1 MGLDL
6 DPRQR
11 AMLQEMGVTVWQ
23 PVQRAPA
30 DAADA
35 ADDADDA
42 VAAPAHAVAA
52 RAVPMP
58 PAPAAAPVPP
68 SPAAARLPER
78 AAAAPAAMPRPAPDA
93 AVDAD
98 TPLLGPWRALHAATA
113 GVGDLPVWLVV
124 AECPEG
130 DLLAGD
136 AGRLLDNMLRA
147 AQLHRQARVVGAVLS
162 RGGTLAPPDAVPVAA
177 GLRQAL
183 AEHRPALVLAMGR
196 LAAQTIL
203 GRAEPLGRLR
213 GQVHDL
219 HGMPCVAT
227 YDAAYLLRAQ
237 ADKARAWEDLCR
249 ALEAAPPPAA

>member
-23 PVQRAPA
+23 PVPRAPA
-30 DAADA
+30 DAVDA
-35 ADDADDA
+35 AA
-42 VAAPAHAVAA
+42 VAAPASAVAA
-52 RAVPMP
+52 RGLPTPP
-58 PAPAAAPVPP
+58 PALADAPVPP
-68 SPAAARLPER
+68 LPDAAVRPPER
-78 AAAAPAAMPRPAPDA
+78 AAASPRPLSAPAPDA
-93 AVDAD
+93 DAD
-98 TPLLGPWRALHAATA
+98 IPLLGPWRALHAATA
-113 GVGDLPVWLVV
+113 DVGDLRVWLVV

-147 AQLHRQARVVGAVLS
+147 AQLHRHARVIGAVLS
-162 RGGTLAPPDAVPVAA
+162 RGGTLAPPDAVPVTA
-177 GLRQAL
+177 GLQQAL
-183 AEHRPALVLAMGR
+183 AAHRPALVLAMGR
-196 LAAQTIL
+196 LAAQTLL

-219 HGMPCVAT
+219 HGTPAVAT

-249 ALEAAPPPAA
+249 ALEAAPPAA

>member
-30 DAADA
+30 DAPA
-35 ADDADDA
+35 DA
-42 VAAPAHAVAA
+42 VAAPAPAVAA
-52 RAVPMP
+52 RAVPAPPPAPAEAPMP
-58 PAPAAAPVPP
+58 PAPAAARPP
-68 SPAAARLPER
+68 ERPAAPQRPAS
-78 AAAAPAAMPRPAPDA
+78 APAADA
-93 AVDAD
+93 ADAD
-98 TPLLGPWRALHAATA
+98 TPLLGPWRALHTATA
-113 GVGDLPVWLVV
+113 DVGDLPVWLVV

-177 GLRQAL
+177 GLQQGL
-183 AEHRPALVLAMGR
+183 AAHRPALVLAMGR
-196 LAAQTIL
+196 LAAQTLL

-219 HGMPCVAT
+219 HGTPCVAT

-249 ALEAAPPPAA
+249 ALEAAPPPAARAPA

>member
-23 PVQRAPA
+23 PVPRAPA
-30 DAADA
+30 DAVEY
-35 ADDADDA
+35 A
-42 VAAPAHAVAA
+42 VAAAAPAVAV
-52 RAVPMP
+52 RAVPPPP
-58 PAPAAAPVPP
+58 PAPAEAPVPP
-68 SPAAARLPER
+68 SPAAARPPER
-78 AAAAPAAMPRPAPDA
+78 HAAPQRPVPAP

-98 TPLLGPWRALHAATA
+98 IPLLGPWRALHAATA
-113 GVGDLPVWLVV
+113 DVGELPVWLVV

-147 AQLHRQARVVGAVLS
+147 AQLHRQARVIGAVLS
-162 RGGTLAPPDAVPVAA
+162 RGGTLAPPDALPVAA
-177 GLRQAL
+177 GLQQAL
-183 AEHRPALVLAMGR
+183 AAHRPALVLAMGR
-196 LAAQTIL
+196 LAAQTLL

-219 HGMPCVAT
+219 HGTRAVAT

>member
-30 DAADA
+30 DVPADA
-35 ADDADDA
+35 S
-42 VAAPAHAVAA
+42 VA
-52 RAVPMP
+52 P
-58 PAPAAAPVPP
+58 PAPAAARVAPPPPAPAPAGVPVPQVP
-68 SPAAARLPER
+68 VAARTPER
-78 AAAAPAAMPRPAPDA
+78 TASAAVPRPAPA
-93 AVDAD
+93 
-98 TPLLGPWRALHAATA
+98 TPLLGPWRALHTATA
-113 GVGDLPVWLVV
+113 DVGDLPVWLVV

-162 RGGTLAPPDAVPVAA
+162 RGGTLASPDAVPVAA
-177 GLRQAL
+177 GLQQAL
-183 AEHRPALVLAMGR
+183 AAHRPALVLAMGR
-196 LAAQTIL
+196 LAAQTLL

-219 HGMPCVAT
+219 HGTPAVVT

-249 ALEAAPPPAA
+249 ALDAVPPPPSPV

>member
-30 DAADA
+30 DASAEVPA
-35 ADDADDA
+35 APHESPAARVAPPPPSAA
-42 VAAPAHAVAA
+42 VAAAPPPVPVAA
-52 RAVPMP
+52 RTADRA
-58 PAPAAAPVPP
+58 APAAAPL
-68 SPAAARLPER
+68 PAP
-78 AAAAPAAMPRPAPDA
+78 APAA
-93 AVDAD
+93 DAD

-113 GVGDLPVWLVV
+113 DAGDLPVWLVV

-162 RGGTLAPPDAVPVAA
+162 RGGTLAPAEAVPVAD
-177 GLRQAL
+177 GLQQAL

-196 LAAQTIL
+196 LAAQTLL

-219 HGMPCVAT
+219 HGTPCVAT

-249 ALEAAPPPAA
+249 ALDAVPPPPAPAPV